1 VTVDPAKVD
10 VIRKWKAPINVHGF
24 RSFVGLATYFRKFI
38 NNFSEM
44 VMPLTNLTKKDTS
57 FSWSEA
63 CQNAFD
69 DVKGALTNAPV
80 LALPNFS
87 LPFVVICDASK
98 EGIGA
103 VLMQNDRP
111 LAYESQRLLPAEVN
125 YTVTEQELL
134 AVVHALKIWLCYL
147 EGPKFTVITDHNPLV
162 HLPTQ
167 PNLSGRQVRWFEYLQ
182 RFDFNWVY
190 RPGVTNLAAN
200 ALSRN
205 PPERSPFCVVLL
217 MALTTRSQAKNQG
230 AAPAQSQPKHI
241 PKKARQ
247 SNPDPKDSSPG
258 GPGVSQG
265 GEEPHAPIEA
275 SGPSKLQ
282 HTRLPEGTL
291 DIYEELWTGYENN
304 PWC

>member
-1 VTVDPAKVD
+1 
-10 VIRKWKAPINVHGF
+10 
-24 RSFVGLATYFRKFI
+24 
-38 NNFSEM
+38 
-44 VMPLTNLTKKDTS
+44 
-57 FSWSEA
+57 
-63 CQNAFD
+63 
-69 DVKGALTNAPV
+69 
-80 LALPNFS
+80 
-87 LPFVVICDASK
+87 
-98 EGIGA
+98 
-103 VLMQNDRP
+103 
-111 LAYESQRLLPAEVN
+111 
-125 YTVTEQELL
+125 
-134 AVVHALKIWLCYL
+134 
-147 EGPKFTVITDHNPLV
+147 VITDHNPLV

-167 PNLSGRQVRWFEYLQ
+167 PNLSGRQVRWSEYLQ

-241 PKKARQ
+241 PKKAQQ

-275 SGPSKLQ
+275 SEPSKLQ

-291 DIYEELWTGYENN
+291 DIYEEVRTGYENN
-304 PWC
+304 PWFQNGTHTAHYTLKDGLWWTKVGQLIVPDLPVIKRSIISEMHDPPLYGHP